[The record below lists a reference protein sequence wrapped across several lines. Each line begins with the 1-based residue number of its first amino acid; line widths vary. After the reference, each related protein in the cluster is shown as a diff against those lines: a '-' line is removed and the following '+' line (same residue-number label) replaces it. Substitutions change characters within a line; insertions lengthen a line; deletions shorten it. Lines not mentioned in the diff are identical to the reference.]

1 MGECISVGGFSK
13 VYILRSKKNGNFFIG
28 KFIDK
33 SLSDDK
39 KFYDLVMNE
48 KSINE
53 IIDYQFLVKMHNFI
67 ETTGFFV
74 LVLDYCPSGELFTL
88 MKNHRNM
95 TESEAKFYFIET
107 LLAIRYMHSKGII
120 YRDIKP

>member
-39 KFYDLVMNE
+39 KFYDFNL
-48 KSINE
+48 
-53 IIDYQFLVKMHNFI
+53 I
-67 ETTGFFV
+67 ET
-74 LVLDYCPSGELFTL
+74 
-88 MKNHRNM
+88 
-95 TESEAKFYFIET
+95 
-107 LLAIRYMHSKGII
+107 SKGYTLTGLITTGYEFKLKYPKAFLYYKYVI
-120 YRDIKP
+120 F